1 VALSQLPFERVEQ
14 MTYDIGDLIV
24 RHFNHRYYWNMLG
37 LISGK
42 RQVDGETY
50 YKIKWLD
57 PKHHT
62 NSDRWQHFEF
72 EHIDIAKKLE
82 QNT

>member
-1 VALSQLPFERVEQ
+1 MDYNV
-14 MTYDIGDLIV
+14 GDLIV
-24 RHFNHRYYWNMLG
+24 RYFNNKYYWHMVGIITN
-37 LISGK
+37 K
-42 RQVDGETY
+42 RQVSNTTY
-50 YKIKWLD
+50 YAIHWAN

-62 NSDRWQHFEF
+62 SSNRWQANEF

>member
-1 VALSQLPFERVEQ
+1 VEK
-14 MTYDIGDLIV
+14 MTYNIGDLVV
-24 RHFNHRYYWNMLG
+24 RYFNYQYYWNMLG

-50 YKIKWLD
+50 YKIEWLD

-62 NSDRWQHFEF
+62 NSDRWKDFEF